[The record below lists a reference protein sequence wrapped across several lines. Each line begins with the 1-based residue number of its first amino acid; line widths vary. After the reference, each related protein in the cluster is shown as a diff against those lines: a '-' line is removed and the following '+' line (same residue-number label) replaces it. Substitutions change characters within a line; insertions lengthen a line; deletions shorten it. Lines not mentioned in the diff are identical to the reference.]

1 MKLWHSLTTCLILL
15 GAVHAGQAPLARSR
29 QRLSSGREV
38 PKKESPLESPPLR
51 ISLSVNSQDVSRSQE
66 DADDWEDQYTMEEP
80 LPAEFEDVVDLIKVT
95 VSRIRR
101 SPSSPTESS
110 QASQSPRTS
119 KSERNPSN
127 RARHIRRKRKNG
139 SSRVR
144 NTRTKGGARGKK
156 TGSGRGQGCVL
167 KQIQLNVTDLG
178 LGYRSDEEM
187 IFRYCAGPCRKSETN
202 YDKIL
207 YNLAQRRR
215 FPAKDTPPQACCR
228 PIAFDDDLSFL
239 DDNLVYH
246 TVRKHSARKCA
257 CV

>member
-15 GAVHAGQAPLARSR
+15 GAAHAGQAPLVRSRSR
-29 QRLSSGREV
+29 QRLSSAGGDSHE
-38 PKKESPLESPPLR
+38 KERPLASPPLR
-51 ISLSVNSQDVSRSQE
+51 ISLSVSRSQQ
-66 DADDWEDQYTMEEP
+66 DADDRGDQYTMHEP
-80 LPAEFEDVVDLIKVT
+80 LSAEFEEVADLIKVT
-95 VSRIRR
+95 ISRIRR
-101 SPSSPTESS
+101 SPSSPPEST
-110 QASQSPRTS
+110 QATQSPRIS
-119 KSERNPSN
+119 KSN
-127 RARHIRRKRKNG
+127 RTLSTKARHVRRKRKNG
-139 SSRVR
+139 SSRLK

-156 TGSGRGQGCVL
+156 KSGSGRGQGCTL